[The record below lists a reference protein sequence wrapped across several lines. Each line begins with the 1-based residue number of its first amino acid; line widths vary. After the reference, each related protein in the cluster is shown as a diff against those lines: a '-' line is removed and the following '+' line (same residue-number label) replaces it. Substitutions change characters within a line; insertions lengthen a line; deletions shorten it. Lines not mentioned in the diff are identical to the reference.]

1 MGCLFLLQQN
11 INAESVPDEV
21 LPDYTDLSK
30 HFQTNIALSERWT
43 DGRRNDVLLFHFL
56 GSVDAKQLFLD
67 SVDAKQLAG
76 QLDREKNDKIWATQP
91 QQQIVG
97 ECFFGRRTDA

>member
-30 HFQTNIALSERWT
+30 HFQTNITLSERWT
-43 DGRRNDVLLFHFL
+43 DERRNDVLLFHFL
-56 GSVDAKQLFLD
+56 GSVDAKQL
-67 SVDAKQLAG
+67 AW

-97 ECFFGRRTDA
+97 ECFFSRRTDA

>member
-1 MGCLFLLQQN
+1 MGCLFLLQPN

-43 DGRRNDVLLFHFL
+43 DERRNDVLLFHFL
-56 GSVDAKQLFLD
+56 GSVDAKQLFFGLGGRKTI
-67 SVDAKQLAG
+67 SRAAG
-76 QLDREKNDKIWATQP
+76 PGEK
-91 QQQIVG
+91 
-97 ECFFGRRTDA
+97 

>member
-1 MGCLFLLQQN
+1 MGCLFLLQPN

-56 GSVDAKQLFLD
+56 GSVDAAKQLFFGLGGRKTI
-67 SVDAKQLAG
+67 SRAARLG
-76 QLDREKNDKIWATQP
+76 EK
-91 QQQIVG
+91 
-97 ECFFGRRTDA
+97 